1 MGKGRK
7 GLLKELFIENLAVIE
22 RADIPLEGGLNVFT
36 GETGAGKSI
45 VIDAINAVLGQR
57 TSRELIRH
65 GKDKA
70 GVTARFIQV
79 EGRAAARLAE
89 YGYELSDGELV
100 ISREIGAGGAARI
113 NGRPVAVS
121 ILREIG
127 AELINIHGQH
137 DNQILLAPEKHME
150 ILDRYGDFGGILE
163 EYAACYREVVRIKRE
178 LKHTAMNEQEKSQRM
193 DLLSYQV
200 QEITAAALRPGEE
213 EELELK
219 RASIRNAE
227 RILSGFQSAYGALY
241 GNEGEGGAVDLARMA
256 TQSMERT
263 ADLYEGAGE
272 LYARLD
278 GAAAELDAAAE
289 GISSLIESFGFS
301 QAELDSVEARLDEL
315 QKLKRK
321 YGATVEEIQAYLD
334 QAREELSRLELSD
347 QRIQELN
354 EQGSREYQRLL
365 GLADKVSA
373 QREKAA
379 KRFTDSV
386 IEELRFLDM
395 PSVRLEVRQ
404 ERGKPGPRGRDSIE
418 FLISTNVG
426 EPPKPIAKIASGGE
440 LSRIMLAIKNTLA
453 DRDDIPTLI
462 FDEVDTGVSGRAAQ
476 KIGLKLKQAAG
487 HRQILTVTHLP
498 QIAAL
503 GDWHYLIRKE
513 SDGAHTF
520 TNVTRLSDEE
530 RTVEVARILSTD
542 QITDLMLETAREM
555 ILQGRKAP
563 DQKGVKK

>member
-1 MGKGRK
+1 M
-7 GLLKELFIENLAVIE
+7 
-22 RADIPLEGGLNVFT
+22 
-36 GETGAGKSI
+36 
-45 VIDAINAVLGQR
+45 
-57 TSRELIRH
+57 
-65 GKDKA
+65 
-70 GVTARFIQV
+70 
-79 EGRAAARLAE
+79 
-89 YGYELSDGELV
+89 
-100 ISREIGAGGAARI
+100 
-113 NGRPVAVS
+113 
-121 ILREIG
+121 
-127 AELINIHGQH
+127 
-137 DNQILLAPEKHME
+137 
-150 ILDRYGDFGGILE
+150 
-163 EYAACYREVVRIKRE
+163 RIKRE

-354 EQGSREYQRLL
+354 EQGSL
-365 GLADKVSA
+365 
-373 QREKAA
+373 
-379 KRFTDSV
+379 
-386 IEELRFLDM
+386 
-395 PSVRLEVRQ
+395 
-404 ERGKPGPRGRDSIE
+404 
-418 FLISTNVG
+418 
-426 EPPKPIAKIASGGE
+426 
-440 LSRIMLAIKNTLA
+440 
-453 DRDDIPTLI
+453 
-462 FDEVDTGVSGRAAQ
+462 
-476 KIGLKLKQAAG
+476 
-487 HRQILTVTHLP
+487 
-498 QIAAL
+498 
-503 GDWHYLIRKE
+503 
-513 SDGAHTF
+513 
-520 TNVTRLSDEE
+520 
-530 RTVEVARILSTD
+530 
-542 QITDLMLETAREM
+542 
-555 ILQGRKAP
+555 
-563 DQKGVKK
+563 